1 MIAASRL
8 LGFAFANADL
18 LFEIDARG
26 TVLFSTG
33 AESDYAPE
41 GDLAGRP
48 ASSLFGSGETAR
60 LFDLV
65 GKVGSSGRAGP
76 VSIRLAA
83 GGKAQLSMCRLP
95 QNGARI
101 SCTLSR
107 ESAVVA
113 AVPQPP
119 AGLQSRESFLAAAA
133 AAGDGNS
140 ELALVNVPGLPQ
152 LLAKLGEGAA
162 EQLSKR
168 IGTVIRA
175 SGIATAAQL
184 SPSTFGAVA
193 QALKGSNVLA
203 SCIRKAL
210 EGGLEQPIEQTI
222 VSLKQTSLSPQQCML
237 AVRYVVDRFARE
249 GNRVGKAAENLVAAF
264 DALVESTQSRAIA
277 LSETVAEGKFAL
289 VYEPIVHLK
298 SGELSHYEAL
308 ARFDAAETTGEIVSF
323 AEALGI
329 ADAFDLAVAV
339 KVLAQAQATGQCI
352 AFNVSGH
359 TINSPPAF
367 GLLAGLLARRRG
379 MSSRVLIELTETAE
393 ISDLVRANAGIQALR
408 AMGFKVCIDDFGVG
422 AASFQYLH
430 GLNVDFVK
438 IDGSLIRKL
447 GQSERDDNLLRG
459 IVRLCGEL
467 GVKTIAEF
475 IEDKSKLKRARELG
489 FDLGQGHFIG
499 RAASQ
504 IPEGG
509 AVIEST
515 AHLGKRKGVKE
526 SWG

>member
-1 MIAASRL
+1 MIEASRL

-33 AESDYAPE
+33 AETDYTPE
-41 GDLAGRP
+41 GELAGRS
-48 ASSLFGSGETAR
+48 ASALFASGDMPK

-65 GKVGSSGRAGP
+65 GRLGSSGRAGP
-76 VSIRLAA
+76 VSIGLAK

-107 ESAVVA
+107 ESVLVPA
-113 AVPQPP
+113 AAQPP
-119 AGLQSRESFLAAAA
+119 TGLQSRERFFAAVAEA
-133 AAGDGNS
+133 NDGDS
-140 ELALVNVPGLPQ
+140 ELALVNIPGLPQ

-162 EQLSKR
+162 EQLLKR
-168 IGTVIRA
+168 IGAVIRA
-175 SGIATAAQL
+175 AGITAAAQL

-222 VSLKQTSLSPQQCML
+222 VSLKQSSLSPQQCML

-249 GNRVGKAAENLVAAF
+249 GNRAGNAAENLVAAF
-264 DALVESTQSRAIA
+264 DALVQSTQSRAIA

-298 SGELSHYEAL
+298 TGELSHYEAL

-329 ADAFDLAVAV
+329 SDAFDLAVAV
-339 KVLAQAQATGQCI
+339 KVLEQAQRSGYCI

-359 TINSPPAF
+359 TIDSPPAF
-367 GLLAGLLARRRG
+367 GLLAGLLARRRNI
-379 MSSRVLIELTETAE
+379 SSRVLIELTETAE
-393 ISDLVRANAGIQALR
+393 ITDLARANAGIQALR
-408 AMGFKVCIDDFGVG
+408 AMGFKVCIDDFGIG

-438 IDGSLIRKL
+438 IDGSLIRML

-459 IVRLCGEL
+459 IVRLCDEL
-467 GVKTIAEF
+467 GVMTIAEF
-475 IEDKSKLKRARELG
+475 IEDETKLKRAREMG

-499 RAASQ
+499 RGASELPKGAA
-504 IPEGG
+504 
-509 AVIEST
+509 VTEST
-515 AHLGKRKGVKE
+515 ARLGKRKGVRE
-526 SWG
+526 S